1 MVFMKDSGDHVTG
14 KTGLTLT
21 ITGSKNGAAFASISP
36 TVTERGNGWYS
47 LALTTSHTDTAGDF
61 ALHVTGTAADPY
73 DEAFEVSAGLP
84 ADVTLISGDATAA
97 DNFETMLDG
106 TGGKTLSLGKL
117 AISATTGIA
126 VDISTSDV
134 AHAIMISSASNQAT
148 IMIQQ
153 TGLGGDAININTS
166 GEDGVRISGGGDGN
180 AVTLLGNSGA
190 GVYVLANGGPGMVI
204 QTISGNQNCVVHTPH
219 GTGVG
224 LASTISGN
232 ITGNLSGSVGSVT
245 NGVTLA
251 NNAVSAA
258 ALAADAVAEIAAANA
273 GTGAYAITV
282 TVTDGTDPLQ
292 SAIVRVTN
300 GITSI
305 AQTTDASG
313 NASFSLDAATW
324 TVTVT
329 KSGYSF
335 TPTTRTVTGNQA
347 GTLVNDLVMS
357 VVVSTIPDAPE
368 EVTLCRLYGYLE
380 TLDGKVAKNCKFT
393 VNLVTP
399 SAIKSDKVVVG
410 RSITIRT
417 NSEGRIFSKVDGEEV
432 LYHELQRND
441 LMTPN
446 TSSYTIDFPEAGFVD
461 TSMTLSTATKDI
473 ASLIS

>member
-1 MVFMKDSGDHVTG
+1 
-14 KTGLTLT
+14 
-21 ITGSKNGAAFASISP
+21 
-36 TVTERGNGWYS
+36 
-47 LALTTSHTDTAGDF
+47 
-61 ALHVTGTAADPY
+61 
-73 DEAFEVSAGLP
+73 
-84 ADVTLISGDATAA
+84 
-97 DNFETMLDG
+97 
-106 TGGKTLSLGKL
+106 
-117 AISATTGIA
+117 
-126 VDISTSDV
+126 
-134 AHAIMISSASNQAT
+134 MISSYLGIS
-148 IMIQQ
+148 
-153 TGLGGDAININTS
+153 GLADVGYRWYDSSEAAIGARVTS
-166 GEDGVRISGGGDGN
+166 GITDAGDGWY
-180 AVTLLGNSGA
+180 AA
-190 GVYVLANGGPGMVI
+190 GSATRP
-204 QTISGNQNCVVHTPH
+204 T
-219 GTGVG
+219 
-224 LASTISGN
+224 
-232 ITGNLSGSVGSVT
+232 
-245 NGVTLA
+245 
-251 NNAVSAA
+251 NAVSVRWDSTGTPAA
-258 ALAADAVAEIAAANA
+258 IAREYFDLTNI
-273 GTGAYAITV
+273 GSGAYAITV

-417 NSEGRIFSKVDGEEV
+417 NSDGRIFSEVDGEEV

-446 TSSYTIDFPEAGFVD
+446 TSTYTIDFPAAGFVD
-461 TSMTLSTATKDI
+461 TSMTLTTATKDI